1 MAKRRKKGRI
11 RNLIL
16 AQLYI
21 LLALAVVVLGL
32 WIYNEYNGTKGI
44 EDLQEMSQ
52 EAVVTPTPTL
62 PVYREEKPVPT
73 PIPTPEV
80 MLQYKELH
88 DTNSD
93 MVGWLTIPDTPID
106 YPVMYREGDNDWY
119 LHHNFD
125 GEDDVTGLLVLD
137 KRCDPDGNGV
147 NCLIHGHNMKSGAMF
162 GSLKKYADK
171 SYYKEHPTIYF
182 NTLYEERIYDIIAVF
197 RSQVYD
203 ENTTSFEFYDY
214 IQIDDEKAFDEYV
227 KGAVTESLYDTG
239 ITASWGD
246 KLLTLSTCEYTK
258 ANGRLVIL
266 ARERREQEE
275 PLTEDQ

>member
-1 MAKRRKKGRI
+1 MARRKKKSRV
-11 RNLIL
+11 RNIIL

-21 LLALAVVVLGL
+21 LLALAVTILGL
-32 WIYNEYNGTKGI
+32 WIYREYQSTKSI
-44 EDLQEMSQ
+44 ENVQNLGRDAE
-52 EAVVTPTPTL
+52 VTPMPTL
-62 PVYREEKPVPT
+62 APVRDIAIPT

-80 MLQYKELH
+80 MAKYKDLQTANP
-88 DTNSD
+88 DI
-93 MVGWLTIPDTPID
+93 VGWLTIPDTQID
-106 YPVMYREGDNDWY
+106 YPVMFKEGDNDWY
-119 LHHNFD
+119 LNHNFD

-137 KRCDPDGNGV
+137 KRCEPDGNGV

-171 SYYKEHPTIYF
+171 SYYKEHSVIYF
-182 NTLYEERIYDIIAVF
+182 DTLYEERIYDIIAVF

-214 IQIDDEKAFDEYV
+214 IQIDDETTFKEYV
-227 KGAVTESLYDTG
+227 DGAISQSLYDTG
-239 ITASWGD
+239 LTAEWGD

-266 ARERREQEE
+266 ARERRE
-275 PLTEDQ
+275 